1 MSNGMCFLQNSTA
14 LVTGTLGLS
23 FPKTA
28 DAMRTAVSY
37 ARAGPCS
44 VLVDINWRPVF
55 WESLSHKAV
64 DIVSEYAGGA
74 DILKLSEEE
83 AQWLYSV
90 SSEDAMHHPEKVRA
104 EQIQVHGSVNSVPKL
119 TPSACMQSKAI
130 IYVSTHIYLKVK
142 RPLGSLV
149 PSSCLLRRCC
159 ITDVC

>member
-1 MSNGMCFLQNSTA
+1 MCNLQNSTA

-104 EQIQVHGSVNSVPKL
+104 EQTSLYHGVQSIPRL
-119 TPSACMQSKAI
+119 THNAACQNVQCRRNAF
-130 IYVSTHIYLKVK
+130 VSPHMFRCDHLCPAPV
-142 RPLGSLV
+142 
-149 PSSCLLRRCC
+149 CC

>member
-1 MSNGMCFLQNSTA
+1 MPLKVAAHRCACAVLQNSTA

-28 DAMRTAVSY
+28 EAMRTAVGY

-83 AQWLYSV
+83 AQWLYGVNSD
-90 SSEDAMHHPEKVRA
+90 DAMHQPEKVTLYWTL
-104 EQIQVHGSVNSVPKL
+104 VY
-119 TPSACMQSKAI
+119 CMCSQLET
-130 IYVSTHIYLKVK
+130 V
-142 RPLGSLV
+142 
-149 PSSCLLRRCC
+149 
-159 ITDVC
+159 

>member
-1 MSNGMCFLQNSTA
+1 MCFLQNSTA

-104 EQIQVHGSVNSVPKL
+104 EQIRLCHGVQSIPRL
-119 TPSACMQSKAI
+119 TPNACVSK
-130 IYVSTHIYLKVK
+130 
-142 RPLGSLV
+142 PSL
-149 PSSCLLRRCC
+149 
-159 ITDVC
+159 